1 MSHTEDFVHAGGDS
15 INRGSAAD
23 FVVEF
28 RAVFFAKGDDLLT
41 FFVVWVP
48 GVFFFGAG
56 FLTKGGEGNLGE
68 AVFDN
73 FVTRLE
79 FIFFPEA

>member
-1 MSHTEDFVHAGGDS
+1 MSHTEDFVHTRGDGVDRGG
-15 INRGSAAD
+15 AAD
-23 FVVEF
+23 FVFKLGGELF
-28 RAVFFAKGDDLLT
+28 TSGYDFFA
-41 FFVVWVP
+41 FFTIWVP

-56 FLTKGGEGNLGE
+56 FLAKCRESNLRE

-79 FIFFPEA
+79 FIFFPVA